1 MRFTE
6 YKLVTTV
13 CILTALA
20 GFALP
25 SAAAENSAAR
35 TSKSISYSATAAVD
49 ETGRKAELDQAEA
62 DSMDALVKQ
71 GFRTEAAP
79 AGVHVDSIVYIY
91 EGDISVYDAST
102 TLISDFD
109 DDGFYHRFS
118 VGIDADTV
126 YATSYVYA
134 ELYLS
139 YEGGPWN
146 YYASSDAFHIH
157 GDSTLDVFYVET
169 ELAEGFPAGY
179 YDVRIELYDADTGEW
194 LLNYG
199 PYDDSSLTALP
210 LEDSM
215 HDDDYY
221 STGYTTEVIVAGHGG
236 IDVWLLITFALVA
249 LLKFS
254 RQGARLAK
262 QDSKLIN

>member
-1 MRFTE
+1 MRFTQNR
-6 YKLVTTV
+6 LVKELCV
-13 CILTALA
+13 LIALA
-20 GFALP
+20 CFSLP
-25 SAAAENSAAR
+25 LAAAEESELR
-35 TSKSISYSATAAVD
+35 TSKSISYTATAAVD
-49 ETGRKAELDQAEA
+49 EASRKSELDQAEA
-62 DSMDALVKQ
+62 DSMAALVKE
-71 GFRTEAAP
+71 GFRAEATPVGA
-79 AGVHVDSIVYIY
+79 HLDSIVYVS
-91 EGDISVYDAST
+91 EGDITVYDATT

-126 YATSYVYA
+126 YSTSYVYA

-157 GDSTLDVFYVET
+157 GDSALDMFYVET

-179 YDVRIELYDADTGEW
+179 YDVRIELFDADSGEW
-194 LLNYG
+194 LHNYG
-199 PYDDSSLTALP
+199 PYDDGSLSALP
-210 LEDSM
+210 LEDSVY
-215 HDDDYY
+215 DDEYY

-236 IDVWLLITFALVA
+236 IDIWLLITFALVA

-262 QDSKLIN
+262 QD

>member
-1 MRFTE
+1 MRFTQNR
-6 YKLVTTV
+6 LVKHLCV
-13 CILTALA
+13 LIALA
-20 GFALP
+20 GFSLP
-25 SAAAENSAAR
+25 LAAAEESEQR
-35 TSKSISYSATAAVD
+35 TSKSISYTATAAAD
-49 ETGRKAELDQAEA
+49 EASRQSELDQAEV
-62 DSMDALVKQ
+62 DSMAALVKE
-71 GFRTEAAP
+71 GFREETAP
-79 AGVHVDSIVYIY
+79 VGVHVDSIVYVY
-91 EGDISVYDAST
+91 EGDISVYDATT

-126 YATSYVYA
+126 YSTSYVYA

-157 GDSTLDVFYVET
+157 GDSALDVFYVET

-179 YDVRIELYDADTGEW
+179 YDVRIELFDADSGEW

-199 PYDDSSLTALP
+199 PYDDSSLSALP
-210 LEDSM
+210 LEDSVY
-215 HDDDYY
+215 DDDYY

-236 IDVWLLITFALVA
+236 MDVWLLTVFALTGVLVRCSRRGAEVA
-249 LLKFS
+249 K
-254 RQGARLAK
+254 K
-262 QDSKLIN
+262 D